1 MAAITDVIQTIRR
14 RTPMYIGRRSI
25 SCLRAFLDGWQFAQ
39 QEDVEDAPLMGEFQQ
54 WAARKCGVK
63 DSRSWDRI
71 ILFDSQD
78 EADALDKFF
87 VWFDEFLAAHEKA
100 TQKPRRSPSPSEKAH
115 KRA

>member
-1 MAAITDVIQTIRR
+1 
-14 RTPMYIGRRSI
+14 MYIGRKSI
-25 SCLRAFLDGWQFAQ
+25 GCLRAFLDGWQFAQ
-39 QEDVEDAPLMGEFQQ
+39 QGRVEDAAVLEEFQH
-54 WAARKCGVK
+54 WVARKCGVK

-87 VWFDEFLAAHEKA
+87 LWFEEFQGAHEKA
-100 TQKPRRSPSPSEKAH
+100 GQKPRNAPDPPAGSR